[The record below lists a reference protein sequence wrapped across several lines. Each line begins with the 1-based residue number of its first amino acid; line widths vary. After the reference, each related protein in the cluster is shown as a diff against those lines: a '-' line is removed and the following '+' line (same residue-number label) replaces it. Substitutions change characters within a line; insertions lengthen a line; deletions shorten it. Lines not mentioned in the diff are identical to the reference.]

1 LMAGAGIRGGQV
13 YGSSDASA
21 AYAAELP
28 ASPDD
33 LAATVLDTLGIPL
46 NQDMHDGQG
55 RPLRLCTGKP
65 VLGLFS

>member
-1 LMAGAGIRGGQV
+1 
-13 YGSSDASA
+13 
-21 AYAAELP
+21 
-28 ASPDD
+28 
-33 LAATVLDTLGIPL
+33 L